1 MQSKMAGSPRIL
13 QAFYRLYFGFWIPV
27 LVWASTRWSL
37 GFMYWTARNLV
48 MLPFN
53 VVRPKYLRAI
63 KGNYARI
70 LELPPEHREVR
81 RVAWRMESEH
91 AYHWIDFFRWSQL
104 PPETLVA
111 QVVAVEGEEHFAA
124 ARRSGRGTLL
134 LTAHM
139 GNPEVG
145 AMAMGTHFE
154 AVHVLYWRDRF
165 ATAEE
170 FRTRARLRG
179 NVHGIPV
186 DASPFSVVPALRI
199 LESGGI
205 VAAHGDRDFN
215 DQGWPVEFFGATAS
229 FPPGPF
235 LLAARSGALLVP
247 TFFLLTPERS
257 FRVIYEAAI
266 DLASADGLED
276 RARAAMRAWAGILER
291 RVREYPEQW
300 YCFYPFWE
308 RGTAGGAAAPAPQ
321 SPLPERTRTR
331 ATA

>member
-13 QAFYRLYFGFWIPV
+13 QAFYRLYFGFWIPT
-27 LVWASTRWSL
+27 LEWASTRWPL
-37 GFMYWTARNLV
+37 GLMYWMARDLV

-70 LELPPEHREVR
+70 LGLPPEHREVR
-81 RVAWRMESEH
+81 RVAWRMGYEH

-104 PPETLVA
+104 PPERLAA

-139 GNPEVG
+139 GNAEVG

-199 LESGGI
+199 LEGGGI

-215 DQGWPVEFFGATAS
+215 DQGWPVQFFGATAGL
-229 FPPGPF
+229 PPGPF

-247 TFFLLTPERS
+247 TFFLLTPERK
-257 FRVIYEAAI
+257 FRVIYEPAI
-266 DLASADGLED
+266 DLAGADGLEE
-276 RARAAMRAWAGILER
+276 RARAAMRTWAGILER
-291 RVREYPEQW
+291 RIREFPEQW
-300 YCFYPFWE
+300 YCFYPFWGRE
-308 RGTAGGAAAPAPQ
+308 AAGGAAAPSPQ
-321 SPLPERTRTR
+321 PPREPARPP

>member
-13 QAFYRLYFGFWIPV
+13 QAFYRLYFGFWIPT
-27 LVWASTRWSL
+27 LEWASIRWPL

-70 LELPPEHREVR
+70 LGLPPEHREVR
-81 RVAWRMESEH
+81 RAAWRMESEH

-104 PPETLVA
+104 PPETLAA

-139 GNPEVG
+139 GNAEVG

-266 DLASADGLED
+266 DLAGADGLED
-276 RARAAMRAWAGILER
+276 RARAAMRVWAGILER

-300 YCFYPFWE
+300 YCFYPFWG

-321 SPLPERTRTR
+321 PPRERVRPP